1 MDSCSSWVVNIS
13 GLITKKSFQILF
25 FGKFFHI
32 LNFFNNINYILNF
45 IILKFFSFDIRLR
58 HWKELRP
65 MIQSRT
71 HFSASVLN
79 DEIFVFGGR
88 NEKGILA
95 TSEKF
100 SIVEN
105 KWSQN
110 EKLRVPRCCHAQ
122 ITIENKIYISGGY
135 IQGMFC
141 SFTLEINALYVV

>member
-1 MDSCSSWVVNIS
+1 LSIIFVN
-13 GLITKKSFQILF
+13 
-25 FGKFFHI
+25 
-32 LNFFNNINYILNF
+32 N
-45 IILKFFSFDIRLR
+45 FFSFDIRLR
-58 HWKELRP
+58 HWKELRS

-95 TSEKF
+95 SSEKF

-105 KWSQN
+105 KWSQI

-122 ITIENKIYISGGY
+122 ITIGDKIYISGGY
-135 IQGMFC
+135 IQGKFLK
-141 SFTLEINALYVV
+141 FGPGE

>member
-1 MDSCSSWVVNIS
+1 MSTIFVNI
-13 GLITKKSFQILF
+13 
-25 FGKFFHI
+25 
-32 LNFFNNINYILNF
+32 
-45 IILKFFSFDIRLR
+45 FFSFDIRLR

-79 DEIFVFGGR
+79 DEIYVFGGR

-95 TSEKF
+95 ASEKF

-105 KWSQN
+105 KWSQI

-122 ITIENKIYISGGY
+122 ITIGDKIYISGGY
-135 IQGMFC
+135 IQGKF
-141 SFTLEINALYVV
+141 

>member
-1 MDSCSSWVVNIS
+1 
-13 GLITKKSFQILF
+13 
-25 FGKFFHI
+25 
-32 LNFFNNINYILNF
+32 
-45 IILKFFSFDIRLR
+45 
-58 HWKELRP
+58 

-100 SIVEN
+100 SIIEN
-105 KWSQN
+105 RWSQN

-122 ITIENKIYISGGY
+122 ITIGNHIYISGGY
-135 IQGMFC
+135 IQGKFC
-141 SFTLEINALYVV
+141 WGKHCRIKVFRF